1 MSAPSPVPCR
11 SCDQKILWA
20 KSEKGNAMCFD
31 AEPSPRGRW
40 DLAGPIARYVPHGQ
54 EKPDVS
60 RYEAH
65 WGSCKGR
72 DRARQDYPRRKP

>member
-11 SCDQKILWA
+11 YCPMSIVWS

-40 DLAGPIARYVPHGQ
+40 DLSTPIALYVKPGE
-54 EKPDVS
+54 EKPGVPL
-60 RYEAH
+60 YESH
-65 WGSCKGR
+65 WASCAGR
-72 DRARQDYPRRKP
+72 KQARADHPRRFA